1 MSTKRPHHHQHIRSP
16 TQIALLSSIDTS
28 TPPDSPSTPNHAEG
42 SATYSP
48 PPAYTS
54 ASDPH
59 PSGPE
64 GKHQPLFSSDSPE
77 PGTPAPSY
85 PPSPIALRTLRPTGT
100 TSRPSKLGQ
109 KPPKTNERAPGP
121 DELTPR
127 RTALILTLLYT
138 ATLFYGIDST
148 VVATLATPIASG
160 FQQLNRAAWLNS
172 AYLLSVACCTPIY
185 GKLSDVLGRRAAVAS
200 GLLLFAAGSAL
211 CGCAGGMNTL
221 IVARLIQGAGGGGS
235 GMLGSIIIS
244 DVVTLRTR
252 GLLNGVGSVCW
263 AVGAGLGGVYG
274 GVVADTLGW
283 RWAFLLQ
290 VPPLVLIMFGLALS
304 VNYVVPGQTGSWEA
318 VSRRIDWAG
327 SGLLI
332 TGIGALVFSIAFKT
346 NEDLPFS
353 HPYVWGT
360 GSLAIISIAAFFFV
374 EKKWAEEPVIDLA
387 MFNSWARI
395 AMFSS
400 VFLAA
405 AAMISLG
412 LFFPMLLQIVRG
424 NSASVAG
431 LHLIPN
437 TVASAI
443 GGVASGVYIRTVG
456 KYRTILFWLGILQ
469 FVPCFLLSTFGQGT
483 WEGLTW
489 IILMPQRF
497 GSSGFNGTLFIA
509 ILSTIKRTEIA
520 QITSIRFLS
529 QSLGNLIGMALSSAV
544 QQSVLSTE
552 LTARISGSD
561 AQFVI
566 SEVRRNATAILDLS
580 PELRDASI
588 LSYTASLR
596 AVFLLNGGLA
606 IGAVVLVWFVKEHPL
621 TDRAEPDDAEYKLA
635 AGEEDAS
642 DLGGSEEE
650 EEEEASA
657 L

>member
-1 MSTKRPHHHQHIRSP
+1 MSTKRPHHQHFRSP
-16 TQIALLSSIDTS
+16 TQVALLSSIDTS
-28 TPPDSPSTPNHAEG
+28 TPPDSPTTSRPGEG
-42 SATYSP
+42 ESSAAYSP

-54 ASDPH
+54 ASEPH
-59 PSGPE
+59 PSGE
-64 GKHQPLFSSDSPE
+64 GKHPHYSPE

-85 PPSPIALRTLRPTGT
+85 PPSPIVLRTLRP
-100 TSRPSKLGQ
+100 SKHSAHQRVKEEGAL
-109 KPPKTNERAPGP
+109 GP
-121 DELTPR
+121 DELSPR
-127 RTALILTLLYT
+127 RTALIMTLLYI

-185 GKLSDVLGRRAAVAS
+185 GKLSDVLGRRAAVVS

-211 CGCAGGMNTL
+211 CGVAGGMNTL

-304 VNYVVPGQTGSWEA
+304 VNYVVPGQTGSWET
-318 VSRRIDWAG
+318 VSKRIDWAG

-332 TGIGALVFSIAFKT
+332 TGIGALVLAIAFKT

-353 HPYVWGT
+353 HPWVWGT
-360 GSLAIISIAAFFFV
+360 GSLAIISITAFFVV
-374 EKKWAEEPVIDLA
+374 EKKFAIEPVIELA
-387 MFNSWARI
+387 CFNSFARV

-400 VFLAA
+400 VFLAGSA
-405 AAMISLG
+405 TISLG

-437 TVASAI
+437 TVASAF
-443 GGVASGVYIRTVG
+443 GGVSSGIYLRTVG
-456 KYRTILFWLGILQ
+456 KYRTLLFGLGILQ
-469 FVPCFLLSTFGQGT
+469 FVPCFLLSTFGAGT

-489 IILMPQRF
+489 VVLMPQRF
-497 GSSGFNGTLFIA
+497 GSSGFSGTIFIA

-520 QITSIRFLS
+520 QITSMRFLS

-552 LTARISGSD
+552 LTRRISGSD
-561 AQFVI
+561 AQMVI

-580 PELRDASI
+580 PALRAASI

-606 IGAVVLVWFVKEHPL
+606 IGAASLVWFVKEIPL
-621 TDRAEPDDAEYKLA
+621 TDRAEMEDAEYKLA
-635 AGEEDAS
+635 AGDDDSSDAE
-642 DLGGSEEE
+642 GSEEE
-650 EEEEASA
+650 EEEDT